1 MDFDLTEEQRMW
13 QKTVHEFSDQ
23 EVRPMAAEMDERQ
36 EFNAGAVKKIGP
48 LGLLG
53 LNVPEQ
59 YGGTGI
65 DAISGAIAIE
75 ELGWADGGTALSVS
89 AHNGLACAPIALFGT
104 DEQKQRWL
112 PDLVSGA
119 KGLGS
124 LALTEPGGGSDL
136 MGGVETRAELTN
148 GKWILN
154 GSKAWITNASVAPVI
169 VTLCRTNPNGGSR
182 ALSLI
187 VVPTDT
193 EGLHIHPP
201 EKKMGVRA
209 SPTHALTFENVK
221 VPEDHLLGEPGD
233 GIYQTFEALD
243 GGRVSIGALAVGLAQ
258 SAAEEGIRYARERQA
273 FGGPLTQLQAIQW
286 MIADAATEIE
296 AARLMVYKAAS
307 LKQAGLPFTR
317 EASMAKLFATEM
329 AERVCRNAIQIL
341 GGYGYSAEY
350 PVERIYRDARLMTI
364 GEGTSE
370 IQRLVIARRV
380 LGIE

>member
-1 MDFDLTEEQRMW
+1 
-13 QKTVHEFSDQ
+13 
-23 EVRPMAAEMDERQ
+23 
-36 EFNAGAVKKIGP
+36 
-48 LGLLG
+48 
-53 LNVPEQ
+53 
-59 YGGTGI
+59 
-65 DAISGAIAIE
+65 
-75 ELGWADGGTALSVS
+75 
-89 AHNGLACAPIALFGT
+89 
-104 DEQKQRWL
+104 
-112 PDLVSGA
+112 
-119 KGLGS
+119 
-124 LALTEPGGGSDL
+124 
-136 MGGVETRAELTN
+136 
-148 GKWILN
+148 
-154 GSKAWITNASVAPVI
+154 
-169 VTLCRTNPNGGSR
+169 
-182 ALSLI
+182 
-187 VVPTDT
+187 
-193 EGLHIHPP
+193 
-201 EKKMGVRA
+201 MGVRA

-341 GGYGYSAEY
+341 GGYGYSADY

-364 GEGTSE
+364 GEGTSD